1 MNKLK
6 KISKIKI
13 IGILIILISL
23 AIGSIYYFNREK
35 ELTLCFKNDKNITIE
50 YGKTVDIN
58 FDDLIE
64 TKDYSK
70 EEIKKLKE
78 ETKLSTNIENE
89 EGKDYPAIGKYVLQ
103 FKYQDQKINKKVIV
117 KDTTKPVFNDTNEVT
132 LTLGTQNY
140 DYSSTIQ
147 ATDLSAT
154 EIHFDASNVNI
165 SKAGDYKLIATAKD
179 TSGNTE
185 TKEITVHIKNKAVSS
200 SNRTSTNVQGIVYE
214 GKGKV
219 VCIDAGHQ
227 ASGNSEKEPNGPGSS
242 VMKAKVTTGATG
254 CVTGTRESQ
263 INLEVA
269 IKLQKILT
277 SRGYK
282 VVMCRTSQNVN
293 ISNAQRAQIAN
304 DAQAAAFVR
313 IHCDSS
319 DSSSPSGTMT
329 MAPSASNRYCAS
341 IASQSQALSRAVLK
355 NTCALTGSKSRGVSI
370 TDTMTGLNWSK
381 VPVTII
387 EMGFL
392 SNPTEDRL
400 LNDSSYQDKLAL
412 GIANGIGEYLGN

>member
-6 KISKIKI
+6 EISKIKI
-13 IGILIILISL
+13 IGILIILIFL
-23 AIGSIYYFNREK
+23 AIGSIYYFNQEK

-50 YGKTVDIN
+50 YGKTVDTN
-58 FDDLIE
+58 FDDFID

-78 ETKLSTNIENE
+78 ETEISTNIENE
-89 EGKDYPAIGKYVLQ
+89 EGKEYPAIGKYVIQ

-117 KDTTKPVFNDTNEVT
+117 KDTTKPVFNDTNEIS
-132 LTLGTQNY
+132 LTTGTQNY
-140 DYSSTIQ
+140 DYSSTVE
-147 ATDLSAT
+147 ATDLSPI
-154 EIHFDASNVNI
+154 EIHFDASNVHVE
-165 SKAGDYKLIATAKD
+165 KAGDYKLIATAKD

-185 TKEITVHIKNKAVSS
+185 TKEITVHIKNKTVSS
-200 SNRTSTNVQGIVYE
+200 SNVQGIVYQ

-254 CVTGTRESQ
+254 CVTGARESQ

-319 DSSSPSGTMT
+319 DSSSPTGTMT
-329 MAPSASNRYCAS
+329 MAPSTSNRYCAS

-355 NTCALTGSKSRGVSI
+355 NTCAMTGSKSRGVSI
-370 TDTMTGLNWSK
+370 TDTMTGLNWSQ

-400 LNDSSYQDKLAL
+400 LNDSSYQDKLAQ

>member
-6 KISKIKI
+6 EISKIKI

-23 AIGSIYYFNREK
+23 AIGSIYYFNQEK

-50 YGKTVDIN
+50 YGKTVDMN
-58 FDDLIE
+58 FDDFIDI
-64 TKDYSK
+64 KDYSK

-78 ETKLSTNIENE
+78 ETEISTNIENE
-89 EGKDYPAIGKYVLQ
+89 EGKEYPAIGKYVIQ

-117 KDTTKPVFNDTNEVT
+117 KDTTKPVFNDTNEIS
-132 LTLGTQNY
+132 LTTGTQNY
-140 DYSSTIQ
+140 DYSSTVE
-147 ATDLSAT
+147 ATDLSPI
-154 EIHFDASNVNI
+154 EIHFDASNVHVE
-165 SKAGDYKLIATAKD
+165 KAGDYKLIATAKD

-185 TKEITVHIKNKAVSS
+185 TKEITVHIKNKTVSS
-200 SNRTSTNVQGIVYE
+200 SNVQGIVYQ

-254 CVTGTRESQ
+254 CVTGARESQ

-319 DSSSPSGTMT
+319 DSSSPTGTMT
-329 MAPSASNRYCAS
+329 MAPSTSNRYCAS

-355 NTCALTGSKSRGVSI
+355 NTCAMTGSKSRGVSI
-370 TDTMTGLNWSK
+370 TDTMTGLNWSQ

>member
-6 KISKIKI
+6 EISKIKI
-13 IGILIILISL
+13 IGILIILIFL
-23 AIGSIYYFNREK
+23 AIGSIYYFNQEK

-50 YGKTVDIN
+50 YGKTVDTN
-58 FDDLIE
+58 FDDFID

-78 ETKLSTNIENE
+78 ETEISTNLENE
-89 EGKDYPAIGKYVLQ
+89 EGKEYPAIGKYVIQ

-117 KDTTKPVFNDTNEVT
+117 KDTTKPVFNDTNEIS
-132 LTLGTQNY
+132 LTTGTQNY
-140 DYSSTIQ
+140 DYSSTVE
-147 ATDLSAT
+147 ATDLSPI
-154 EIHFDASNVNI
+154 EIHFDASNVHVE
-165 SKAGDYKLIATAKD
+165 KAGDYKLIATAKD

-185 TKEITVHIKNKAVSS
+185 TKEITVHIKNKTVSS
-200 SNRTSTNVQGIVYE
+200 SNVQGIVYQ

-254 CVTGTRESQ
+254 CVTGARESQ

-319 DSSSPSGTMT
+319 DSSSPTGTMT
-329 MAPSASNRYCAS
+329 MAPSTSNRYCAS

-355 NTCALTGSKSRGVSI
+355 NTCAMTGSKSRGVSI
-370 TDTMTGLNWSK
+370 TDTMTGLNWSQ

>member
-6 KISKIKI
+6 EISKIKI

-23 AIGSIYYFNREK
+23 AIGSIYYFNQEK

-50 YGKTVDIN
+50 YGKTVDTN
-58 FDDLIE
+58 FDDFID

-78 ETKLSTNIENE
+78 ETEISTNIENE
-89 EGKDYPAIGKYVLQ
+89 EGKEYPAIGKYVIQ

-117 KDTTKPVFNDTNEVT
+117 KDTTKPVFNDTNEIS
-132 LTLGTQNY
+132 LTTGTQNY
-140 DYSSTIQ
+140 DYSSTVE
-147 ATDLSAT
+147 ATDLSPI
-154 EIHFDASNVNI
+154 EIHFDASNVHVE
-165 SKAGDYKLIATAKD
+165 KAGDYKLIATAKD

-185 TKEITVHIKNKAVSS
+185 TKEITVHIKNKTVSS
-200 SNRTSTNVQGIVYE
+200 SNVQGIVYQ

-254 CVTGTRESQ
+254 CVTGARESQ

-319 DSSSPSGTMT
+319 DSSSPTGTMT
-329 MAPSASNRYCAS
+329 MAPSTSNRYCAS

-355 NTCALTGSKSRGVSI
+355 NTCAMTGSNSRGVSI
-370 TDTMTGLNWSK
+370 TDTMTGLNWSQ

>member
-6 KISKIKI
+6 EISKIKI
-13 IGILIILISL
+13 IGILIILIFL
-23 AIGSIYYFNREK
+23 AIGSIYYFNQEK

-50 YGKTVDIN
+50 YGKTVDTN
-58 FDDLIE
+58 FDYFID

-78 ETKLSTNIENE
+78 ETEISTNIENE
-89 EGKDYPAIGKYVLQ
+89 EGKEYPAIGKYVIQ

-117 KDTTKPVFNDTNEVT
+117 KDTTKPVFNDTNEIS
-132 LTLGTQNY
+132 LTTGTQNY
-140 DYSSTIQ
+140 DYSSTVE
-147 ATDLSAT
+147 ATDLSPI
-154 EIHFDASNVNI
+154 EIHFDASNVHVE
-165 SKAGDYKLIATAKD
+165 KAGDYKLIATAKD

-185 TKEITVHIKNKAVSS
+185 TKEITVHIKNKTVSS
-200 SNRTSTNVQGIVYE
+200 SNVQGIVYQ

-254 CVTGTRESQ
+254 CVTGARESQ

-319 DSSSPSGTMT
+319 DSSSPTGTMT
-329 MAPSASNRYCAS
+329 MAPSTSNRYCAS

-355 NTCALTGSKSRGVSI
+355 NTCAMTGSKSRGVSI
-370 TDTMTGLNWSK
+370 TDTMTGLNWSQ

>member
-6 KISKIKI
+6 EISKIKI
-13 IGILIILISL
+13 IGILIILIFL
-23 AIGSIYYFNREK
+23 AIGSIYYFNQEK

-50 YGKTVDIN
+50 YGKTVDTN
-58 FDDLIE
+58 FDDFID

-78 ETKLSTNIENE
+78 ETEISTNIENE
-89 EGKDYPAIGKYVLQ
+89 EGKEYPAIGKYVIQ

-117 KDTTKPVFNDTNEVT
+117 KDTTKPVFNDTNEIS
-132 LTLGTQNY
+132 LTTGTQNY
-140 DYSSTIQ
+140 DYSSTVE
-147 ATDLSAT
+147 ATDLSPI
-154 EIHFDASNVNI
+154 EIHFDASNVHVE
-165 SKAGDYKLIATAKD
+165 KAGDYKLIATAKD

-185 TKEITVHIKNKAVSS
+185 TKEITVHIKNKTVSS
-200 SNRTSTNVQGIVYE
+200 SNVQGIVYQ

-254 CVTGTRESQ
+254 CVTGARESQ

-319 DSSSPSGTMT
+319 DSSSPTGTMT
-329 MAPSASNRYCAS
+329 MAPSTSNRYCAS

-355 NTCALTGSKSRGVSI
+355 NTCAMTGSKSRGVSI
-370 TDTMTGLNWSK
+370 TDTMTGLNWSQ

>member
-6 KISKIKI
+6 EISKIKI
-13 IGILIILISL
+13 IGILIILIFL
-23 AIGSIYYFNREK
+23 AIGSIYYFNQEK

-50 YGKTVDIN
+50 YGKTVDTN
-58 FDDLIE
+58 FDDFID

-78 ETKLSTNIENE
+78 ETEISTNIENE
-89 EGKDYPAIGKYVLQ
+89 EGKEYPAIGKYVIQ

-117 KDTTKPVFNDTNEVT
+117 KDTTKPVFNDTNEIS
-132 LTLGTQNY
+132 LTTGTQNY
-140 DYSSTIQ
+140 DYSSTVE
-147 ATDLSAT
+147 ATDLSPI
-154 EIHFDASNVNI
+154 EIHFDASNVHVE
-165 SKAGDYKLIATAKD
+165 KAGDYKLIATAKD

-185 TKEITVHIKNKAVSS
+185 TKEITVHIKNKTVSS
-200 SNRTSTNVQGIVYE
+200 SNVQGIVYQ

-219 VCIDAGHQ
+219 VCIDAGNQ

-254 CVTGTRESQ
+254 CVTGARESQ

-319 DSSSPSGTMT
+319 DSSSPTGTMT
-329 MAPSASNRYCAS
+329 MAPSTSNRYCAS

-355 NTCALTGSKSRGVSI
+355 NTCAMTGSKSRGVSI
-370 TDTMTGLNWSK
+370 TDTMTGLNWSQ